1 MKIYDYNQEFGG
13 NYYAPMIDYLNT
25 KERQGIFFERPADRI
40 HLPDPA
46 EVTSDKLKK
55 SLDTAGG
62 PNIKSFLTKAYAQ
75 QIKEKN
81 VSTAHTQ
88 AVLLRNSRD
97 QTRLMPRLTAAM
109 LRDHYVKELA
119 IITASQKANSS
130 SSSSFDDLLL

>member
-13 NYYAPMIDYLNT
+13 NYYQPMIDYLNT
-25 KERQGIFFERPADRI
+25 KERQGIFFERPIERI

-46 EVTSDKLKK
+46 EVTSDKLRK
-55 SLDTAGG
+55 SQETAGG

-75 QIKEKN
+75 QIKEQN
-81 VSTAHTQ
+81 ESTAHTQ

-97 QTRLMPRLTAAM
+97 QTRLTPRLTAAM

-119 IITASQKANSS
+119 VMRAAQGTTSY
-130 SSSSFDDLLL
+130 